1 MTSTAAAPTPEHPH
15 APAHPDSPA
24 HPSHDPSDTTRER
37 LFSAKHLPVAAGIV
51 ALVTLGA
58 FENRA
63 TISILPTAT
72 RALDGLA
79 WFGPANAASM
89 VTFMVAVAIGGR
101 WVDRAGSRTVLLAG
115 LATFALAQVVTASS
129 PTMAAFIIG
138 RGISGLAEGFI
149 DVSTLVFAARAL
161 PEHLRAKV
169 FATFAAAWILPSVLG
184 PGAAGVAESLV
195 GWRLVFLLP
204 TFLLVPA
211 VLMILPGLRRVS
223 EQNAERTDA
232 QQTPDDKPL
241 LPAIGLAVAVALLS
255 VGGPLAF
262 DGGPHRYAGLTSLVT
277 GAALLVV
284 TIRAALPA
292 GTLRVANGI
301 PAVVALR
308 TLLVIA
314 FGGIGAFIPLML
326 DVTHDVG
333 PAVAGVSLSITGV
346 FWAAGSAIHGLDA
359 VQARFDAASRVRLG
373 LTLIALGAIGP
384 SLLSLDVVGI
394 VPGLLGWTL
403 ASTGMGMASPSL
415 ATEIF
420 ALAPEHEQGQATA
433 ASQIGA
439 SLGSVLTTAGAG
451 AFIAARHDSLDGGV
465 FAVIMTVSMAVA
477 VLGLLLSPRLRTA
490 AVVPA
495 TSSRSS
501 G

>member
-1 MTSTAAAPTPEHPH
+1 MTSTADAPATPTAPTQTELPP
-15 APAHPDSPA
+15 
-24 HPSHDPSDTTRER
+24 ER
-37 LFSAKHLPVAAGIV
+37 LFSAKHLPVALGII

-63 TISILPTAT
+63 TISIMPTAA

-89 VTFMVAVAIGGR
+89 VTFMVAVVVAGR
-101 WVDRAGSRTVLLAG
+101 WVDRAGARAVLLTG
-115 LATFALAQVVTASS
+115 LATFAAAQVVTASAPS
-129 PTMAAFIIG
+129 MAVFIAG
-138 RGISGLAEGFI
+138 RGLSGIAEGLI

-169 FATFAAAWILPSVLG
+169 FATFAAAWILPSLLG
-184 PGAAGVAESLV
+184 PGAAGAAEALV

-211 VLMILPGLRRVS
+211 LLLLIPGLLRVS
-223 EQNAERTDA
+223 DRTRGEQATELSDA
-232 QQTPDDKPL
+232 QKDKPL
-241 LPAIGLAVAVALLS
+241 LPALGLAGAVALLS

-262 DGGPHRYAGLTSLVT
+262 DGGDHRIAGLASLVV
-277 GAALLVV
+277 GAATLVA

-292 GTLRVANGI
+292 GTLTAAPGI

-314 FGGIGAFIPLML
+314 FGGIGGYLPLML

-333 PAVAGVSLSITGV
+333 PAIAGISLSLTGV
-346 FWAAGSAIHGLDA
+346 FWAAGSAFHSLDA
-359 VQARFDAASRVRLG
+359 VQRRFDAAARVRLG
-373 LTLIALGAIGP
+373 LTLITLGGIGP
-384 SLLSLDVVGI
+384 LLLSLEVVGL
-394 VPGLLGWTL
+394 VPGLAGWAL
-403 ASTGMGMASPSL
+403 ASAGMGLCSPSL

-420 ALAPEHEQGQATA
+420 TLAPEHEQGQATA

-439 SLGSVLTTAGAG
+439 SLGSALTTAGGG
-451 AFIAARHDSLDGGV
+451 ALIAARHDTLDGGV
-465 FAVIMTVSMAVA
+465 FAVLMGIS
-477 VLGLLLSPRLRTA
+477 LGA
-490 AVVPA
+490 AVIALTLTQRMRP
-495 TSSRSS
+495 
-501 G
+501 